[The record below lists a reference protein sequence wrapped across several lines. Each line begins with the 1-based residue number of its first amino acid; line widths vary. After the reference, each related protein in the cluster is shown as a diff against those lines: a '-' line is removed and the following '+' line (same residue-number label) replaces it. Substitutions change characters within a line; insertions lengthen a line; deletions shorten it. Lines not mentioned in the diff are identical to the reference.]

1 MSGGHCGYVYCN
13 INEYLVGHMEDEELD
28 DLMRDVAKLA
38 HDLEWYLSCDTDRES
53 YMETVQK
60 FKEKWFRGNRNDRL
74 KGYIDADLERTRR
87 RLYGLIGVTSES
99 DVRDKHKTG
108 LINELGRQVVV
119 EKTSLEDIRNGKPLP
134 PI

>member
-1 MSGGHCGYVYCN
+1 MSGGHCCYVYCN
-13 INEYLVGHMEDEELD
+13 INEYLVGQMEDEELD

-60 FKEKWFRGNRNDRL
+60 FKEKWFSGNRNDRL

-87 RLYGLIGVTSES
+87 RLYELIGAMPESE
-99 DVRDKHKTG
+99 
-108 LINELGRQVVV
+108 V
-119 EKTSLEDIRNGKPLP
+119 EE
-134 PI
+134 